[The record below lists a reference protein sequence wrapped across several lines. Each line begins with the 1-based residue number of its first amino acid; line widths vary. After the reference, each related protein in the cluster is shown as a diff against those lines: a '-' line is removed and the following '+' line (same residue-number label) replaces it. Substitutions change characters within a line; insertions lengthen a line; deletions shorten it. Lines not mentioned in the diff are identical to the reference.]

1 MKNKNTYYRLN
12 YLIQASYLMKNNTS
26 ISRYYLK
33 LLKNIASSSV
43 IRLDT
48 NVKKIICKKCNSLL
62 IPGETSNT
70 RLKSNKKQPSYIVH
84 KCLFCG
90 NCRKNY
96 I

>member
-1 MKNKNTYYRLN
+1 MEFCTECESILH
-12 YLIQASYLMKNNTS
+12 LMKHN
-26 ISRYYLK
+26 K
-33 LLKNIASSSV
+33 LF
-43 IRLDT
+43 
-48 NVKKIICKKCNSLL
+48 CKKCNSLL